1 MVDSNGKTRLNPKY
15 IVGYVLLYENHHL
28 ETIITP
34 HLLSK
39 TNSSYDYTFQERR
52 NDSQIYQQE
61 AEHKIRR

>member
-34 HLLSK
+34 HSLSK
-39 TNSSYDYTFQERR
+39 TNSSYDYTFQERI